1 MISVFKNLSIEDRI
15 VLHRLVVGIFF
26 GVAVF
31 ATSFFV
37 SPITLSPLSWSTSVL
52 VYYVT
57 AIHVIAK
64 YRPTSRF
71 QIYIRG
77 LATFYGAWLLTAIAL
92 YEVASYL
99 GMRR

>member
-1 MISVFKNLSIEDRI
+1 MINAYENLTIEDRI

-26 GVAVF
+26 GAAVF
-31 ATSFFV
+31 AASFFV
-37 SPITLSPLSWSTSVL
+37 SPAVLSPLAWSTSVL

-57 AIHVIAK
+57 VIHVLVK

-77 LATFYGAWLLTAIAL
+77 LATFYGAWLLTAIIL
-92 YEVASYL
+92 YEVAGYL
-99 GMRR
+99 GVRR